1 MKKKKCKQK
10 YRPLSSATA
19 EERYRALELAAFWV
33 TDEVEGHTES
43 GAFSE
48 AYLGE
53 PARLYFPR
61 KAYETLK
68 NPNCKWKWKEDTQ
81 LSTLMINVV
90 KSDMAHK
97 LREYKLDGKPTVVA
111 ASSLEREHESGG
123 EDEMK
128 NPNSV
133 LEVDP
138 EGYRFADEDFMSEME
153 LMEELERDESR
164 RDRGY
169 KIARAA
175 AKESGDVKLM
185 KYVEAVFEN
194 PDYRTI
200 SKKMKI
206 TQVEVKELEA
216 RMIAMFE
223 IRINNK

>member
-1 MKKKKCKQK
+1 MKQKKKKQK
-10 YRPLSSATA
+10 FKPLSSATP
-19 EERYRALELAAFWV
+19 EERYRAMELATYWV
-33 TDEVEGHTES
+33 TDEVEGHTDS

-53 PARLYFPR
+53 PARLFFPR
-61 KAYETLK
+61 KAYEKLK
-68 NPNCKWKWKEDTQ
+68 DPNSKWTWKEGTQ

-90 KSDMAHK
+90 KSEMAHK
-97 LREYKLDGKPTVVA
+97 LREYKLDGKPTVVP
-111 ASSLEREHESGG
+111 ASSMERDHESGG
-123 EDEMK
+123 EDEVK

-133 LEVDP
+133 LEMD
-138 EGYRFADEDFMSEME
+138 ADVKRNDFDVMTDMEM
-153 LMEELERDESR
+153 LEELQRQESR

-216 RMIAMFE
+216 RLIAIFE